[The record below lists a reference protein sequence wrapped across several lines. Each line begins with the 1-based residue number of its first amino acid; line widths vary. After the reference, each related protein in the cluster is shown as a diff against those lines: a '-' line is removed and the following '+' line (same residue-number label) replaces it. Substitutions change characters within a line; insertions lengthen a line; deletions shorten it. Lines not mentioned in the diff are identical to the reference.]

1 MKTYCYL
8 FILMLFL
15 SDTMLAQSKTDSIL
29 LSTRKNLVSIRVQ
42 ASQELYMN
50 KRSLR
55 VVDGGGDSEV
65 KFVKITSLD
74 FQNGV
79 IEMEI
84 SGKPSD
90 PSSEQARGFVGI
102 AFRIN
107 QDDSAFECIYL
118 RPTNGR
124 ANDQVRR
131 NHSVQYISYPDF
143 PWFKLRKEF
152 PEKYESYV
160 DLVPG
165 EWTKVKLEIHG
176 SQARLYVHGNA
187 QPTLIV
193 NDLKHGP
200 DAKGA
205 IGLWIGPGTD
215 AHFSDLIRITHK

>member
-1 MKTYCYL
+1 MRTYCYL

-29 LSTRKNLVSIRVQ
+29 LSKRKDLVSIRVQ
-42 ASQELYMN
+42 ASQELYVN

-55 VVDGGGDSEV
+55 VADGGGDSEV

-102 AFRIN
+102 AFRIS

-124 ANDQVRR
+124 AN
-131 NHSVQYISYPDF
+131 
-143 PWFKLRKEF
+143 E
-152 PEKYESYV
+152 
-160 DLVPG
+160 
-165 EWTKVKLEIHG
+165 
-176 SQARLYVHGNA
+176 
-187 QPTLIV
+187 
-193 NDLKHGP
+193 
-200 DAKGA
+200 
-205 IGLWIGPGTD
+205 
-215 AHFSDLIRITHK
+215 